1 MLYKVQVLIVKPTV
15 LSTCDE
21 NLNFEILRLSSLI
34 LTTRGLKEVQMEHIG
49 KMMAKVLKNIDDMA
63 IIEEVRQEAVDIAM
77 ECPLFSDEWLAFK
90 RCIKSS
96 L

>member
-1 MLYKVQVLIVKPTV
+1 M
-15 LSTCDE
+15 
-21 NLNFEILRLSSLI
+21 I

-90 RCIKSS
+90 DVLNPLYSAKDINISHELAAERKMAVMKNYLVS
-96 L
+96 

>member
-1 MLYKVQVLIVKPTV
+1 
-15 LSTCDE
+15 
-21 NLNFEILRLSSLI
+21 
-34 LTTRGLKEVQMEHIG
+34 
-49 KMMAKVLKNIDDMA
+49 MA

-90 RCIKSS
+90 DVLNPLYSAKRYKIYLMNLAAEKKKW

>member
-1 MLYKVQVLIVKPTV
+1 
-15 LSTCDE
+15 
-21 NLNFEILRLSSLI
+21 
-34 LTTRGLKEVQMEHIG
+34 
-49 KMMAKVLKNIDDMA
+49 MA

-90 RCIKSS
+90 DVLNPLYSAKDINISHELAAERKW